1 MNEGGCFLCLSKTQR
16 GGEAECVQLA
26 GLCVG
31 GAEKPDPHGSPR
43 KFHGGVG
50 SWYPGTV
57 GLGNEFQMALKF
69 AS

>member
-1 MNEGGCFLCLSKTQR
+1 MNEGGYFLGLSKTQQ
-16 GGEAECVQLA
+16 GGEAACVQLA
-26 GLCVG
+26 GPCAG
-31 GAEKPDPHGSPR
+31 GAEKPDPRGSPR

-57 GLGNEFQMALKF
+57 GLGNEFQMALKC